1 MIQYQLR
8 LPASLDL
15 ERWLDEVSWCVWE
28 ELSRHASI
36 EPMAP
41 QLFVRIRELLQ
52 DVLKQHVTTY
62 RSCGLWSYCQA
73 GTTPSPWMPP
83 AAFHP
88 DEPRVRW
95 YILKVKHGLDEV
107 VAEATDRISELVF
120 QVIVGSLP
128 RGVMQ
133 PAIETALRRGIGRYL
148 YESPHCGEQPFC
160 DGALKV
166 DPWNPKEMP
175 PWCPNSSGSR
185 ATG

>member
-1 MIQYQLR
+1 MTMYQLR
-8 LPASLDL
+8 LPESLDL
-15 ERWLDEVSWCVWE
+15 DQWLDEVSWAVWE
-28 ELSRHASI
+28 QLSCHSLL

-41 QLFVRIRELLQ
+41 QVFVRIRELLHE
-52 DVLKQHVTTY
+52 VLEQHVTAY

-83 AAFHP
+83 EAFHP

-95 YILKVKHGLDEV
+95 YILKVDHGLDEV

-120 QVIVGSLP
+120 QVVGGSLP
-128 RGVMQ
+128 CGVFE
-133 PAIETALRRGIGRYL
+133 PAVETALRRGIGRYL
-148 YESPHCGEQPFC
+148 YENHHCGEQPFC